1 MHHLFEYILKLILTF
16 SFSFKDTLKLEKILE
31 PARTLIAE
39 VLEIT
44 QTDDNDDGVTEEV
57 KKGGD
62 LLRQYVHDTTN
73 NNNGNL

>member
-1 MHHLFEYILKLILTF
+1 MHHLFKYILKLILPF
-16 SFSFKDTLKLEKILE
+16 SFSFKDSLKLEKILA
-31 PARTLIAE
+31 PAQTLIAE

-44 QTDDNDDGVTEEV
+44 QTDDNDDGVTKEV

-62 LLRQYVHDTTN
+62 LLRQYLHDAKN

>member
-1 MHHLFEYILKLILTF
+1 MHHLFEYVLNLILPF
-16 SFSFKDTLKLEKILE
+16 SFSFKDTLKLEKMLE

-44 QTDDNDDGVTEEV
+44 QTDENGDGVTKEV
-57 KKGGD
+57 KKGGN
-62 LLRQYVHDTTN
+62 LLRQYVHDTKN

>member
-1 MHHLFEYILKLILTF
+1 MHHLFEYILKLILPF
-16 SFSFKDTLKLEKILE
+16 SFSFKKILE

-44 QTDDNDDGVTEEV
+44 QTDDNDDGVTKEV

-62 LLRQYVHDTTN
+62 LLRQYVHDTKN